1 MIYLTGRK
9 VKVQFMLIII
19 IIVLDMIFWL
29 TKNLHFHSKYLH
41 KPKRGFIS
49 IFVLFFCKLY
59 LWIVAINVYYLPR
72 AFPTRSADF
81 FKSTEGLTLIRNNFQ
96 YSVEA

>member
-1 MIYLTGRK
+1 MIYLPGRK

-59 LWIVAINVYYLPR
+59 LWIVAINVYYLPK
-72 AFPTRSADF
+72 AFPMRSTDF
-81 FKSTEGLTLIRNNFQ
+81 CIITLHSF
-96 YSVEA
+96 

>member
-1 MIYLTGRK
+1 MIYLPGRRK
-9 VKVQFMLIII
+9 VKVQFMIIIIISGRRKVKVQFMIIII

-59 LWIVAINVYYLPR
+59 LWIVAINVYYLPK
-72 AFPTRSADF
+72 AFPMHRTDF
-81 FKSTEGLTLIRNNFQ
+81 VT
-96 YSVEA
+96 Y

>member
-1 MIYLTGRK
+1 MIYLPGRK

-49 IFVLFFCKLY
+49 IFVLFFFINFIY
-59 LWIVAINVYYLPR
+59 GLWALMSLNYHKMAKNALN
-72 AFPTRSADF
+72 
-81 FKSTEGLTLIRNNFQ
+81 ELIFGPDMYFYGFYQFQ
-96 YSVEA
+96 KGF